1 MLPTTSPII
10 KKTGATVGFFLFAL
24 IFLWAPAAHA
34 YIGPGA
40 GFALVSSF
48 LTLLIAFF
56 TAFFALLTF
65 PIRMLIRF
73 IKRRGILGKAKVKK
87 VIILG
92 LDGLD
97 PEICDRMIAR
107 GEMPH
112 FAQLASDGVFRRL
125 GTSVPAMSPV
135 AWSSFSTGVD
145 ASRHG
150 IFDFLTRDPRTYAPI
165 LSSSSV
171 SAGNKFLN
179 LWKFRI
185 PLKKG
190 RVNFLRKSKSFWKVL
205 SEYGIFSTVLRVP
218 ITFPPEKINGVLLS
232 GMCVP
237 DLRGTMGSFTYFTQN
252 GGGDKIGGTVIQ
264 LQNNG
269 SALQAELPGPASPV
283 ENKTLALPLTVR
295 RIDANATIKKPKNS
309 IGADTKAKKFTGPG
323 AEITIGDQKI
333 YLHEKEYSEW
343 VRLTFKAGPGMKLRG
358 IARFYITKLDG
369 DFGLYC
375 SPIHIDPE
383 SPAMPISSPPYYS
396 IYLAKKFGPYGTLGL
411 AEDTWA
417 VNEGV
422 LDEKAFLDQ
431 AYKFHRERETMFL
444 ESVKKLKEGMV
455 CCVFDLSDR
464 LQHMF
469 FRYLDETH
477 AANKDRDVVEHQEAL
492 YEMYREMD
500 RLLAKTLKY
509 VDKKTALFVISD
521 HGFKSFRTGVDLN
534 AWLKQ
539 NDLLYLR
546 DDASPDSDYLLGVDW
561 TRTKAYAVGLGG
573 IFINKID
580 RERKGIVSESDYINV
595 KEEIKQKLIDLE
607 NPSSGERAVRR
618 IFDVEKDFTGP
629 YRKQGPDLIVGFTP
643 GYRVSWDCAKGKV
656 NDIII
661 EDNIKSWS
669 GDHCMD
675 PDSVPGILFSNL
687 KIEDEKPRLM
697 DIGPTV
703 LNLFGVETPKYMT
716 GKSLIRR

>member
-1 MLPTTSPII
+1 VAGL
-10 KKTGATVGFFLFAL
+10 FLFLFVLA
-24 IFLWAPAAHA
+24 WAPAAHA

-48 LTLLIAFF
+48 LTLIIAFF

-65 PIRMLIRF
+65 PIRMLVRF
-73 IKRRGILGKAKVKK
+73 IKRRGILGKGKVKK

-97 PEICDRMIAR
+97 PEICDRMIAK
-107 GEMPH
+107 GDMPH

-125 GTSVPAMSPV
+125 GTSIPAMSPV

-150 IFDFLTRDPRTYAPI
+150 IFDFLTRDPRTYLPI

-171 SAGNKFLN
+171 TAGNKFLN
-179 LWKFRI
+179 LGKLRI
-185 PLKKG
+185 PLNKG
-190 RVNFLRKSKSFWKVL
+190 KVNFLRKSKSFWKVL

-218 ITFPPEKINGVLLS
+218 ITFPPEKFNGVMLS

-237 DLRGTMGSFTYFTQN
+237 DLRGTMGSFTYFTES
-252 GGGDKIGGTVIQ
+252 GGEDNKIGGTVIP
-264 LQNNG
+264 LQKNG
-269 SALQAELPGPASPV
+269 GMLTADLPGPSSPLGTG
-283 ENKTLALPLTVR
+283 TLKLPLTITRV
-295 RIDANATIKKPKNS
+295 DTIEDLKKLK
-309 IGADTKAKKFTGPG
+309 GADFKKAKKKGFTAPG
-323 AEITIGDQKI
+323 AEITIGEEKI
-333 YLHEKEYSEW
+333 YIKEKEYSDW
-343 VRLTFKAGPGMKLRG
+343 IPLTFKAAPGIKLGG
-358 IARFYITKLDG
+358 IARFYITKMDG
-369 DFGLYC
+369 NFGLYV

-383 SPAMPISSPPYYS
+383 KPAMPVSSPPFYS
-396 IYLAKKFGPYGTLGL
+396 IYLAKKFGSYGTLGL

-422 LDEKAFLDQ
+422 LDEKAFLGQ
-431 AYKFHRERETMFL
+431 AYLFHRERETMWL
-444 ESVKKLKEGMV
+444 ESLEKQKDGMV

-477 AANKDRDVVEHQEAL
+477 AANKNRDVVEHQEAL

-500 RLLAKTLKY
+500 RLLAKTLKH
-509 VDKKTALFVISD
+509 VDKDTALFVISD

-534 AWLKQ
+534 AWLKE
-539 NDLLYLR
+539 NGLLYLKE
-546 DDASPDSDYLLGVDW
+546 DADPNADYLLGVDW
-561 TRTKAYAVGLGG
+561 SRTKAYAIGLGG
-573 IFINKID
+573 IFINKTD
-580 RERKGIVSESDYINV
+580 RERKGIVSGDDYTKV
-595 KEEIKQKLIDLE
+595 KDEIKQKLISLQ
-607 NPSSGERAVRR
+607 NPSSGEKAVRR

-629 YRKQGPDLIVGFTP
+629 YRNQGPDLIVGFTP

-656 NDIII
+656 NDTVI

-675 PDSVPGILFSNL
+675 PESVPGILFSNL
-687 KIEDEKPRLM
+687 KIEEEKPRLM

-703 LNLFGVETPKYMT
+703 LHLFGVETPKYMT
-716 GKSLIRR
+716 GRSLM